1 MTKEFANTTTKAVR
15 ANVKRM
21 AESAVGAGVPAA
33 GSAGS
38 VPVVVGDPVGDPV
51 VGDPVGDPVVGD
63 PVVGDPVV
71 GDPVGDPVVGDP
83 VVGVIGDP
91 VVGDPVGDPVV
102 GDPVGDPVVG
112 DPVVGDPVVG
122 DPVVGAT
129 KKMVIIRSHIG
140 LSLQLLDAD
149 IILI

>member
-71 GDPVGDPVVGDP
+71 GDPV
-83 VVGVIGDP
+83 
-91 VVGDPVGDPVV
+91 
-102 GDPVGDPVVG
+102 
-112 DPVVGDPVVG
+112 
-122 DPVVGAT
+122 VGAT